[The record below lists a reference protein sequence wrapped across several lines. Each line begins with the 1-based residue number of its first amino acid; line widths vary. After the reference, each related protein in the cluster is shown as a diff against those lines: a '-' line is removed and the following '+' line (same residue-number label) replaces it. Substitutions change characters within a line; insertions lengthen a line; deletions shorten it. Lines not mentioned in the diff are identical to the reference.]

1 MLTLDGFLDLLQ
13 AYNTAIWPMQVV
25 ANILGLIALISVF
38 VSYRKANFVVLTVLS
53 FLWLWTGSMFCLVY
67 WTALSKP
74 AYLFGV
80 MFIVQGV
87 LFVPM
92 ISQTKLSFRFVP
104 SRYSLL
110 GLVLIAYAMVGY
122 PIVGNMLNHIFPRS
136 LPFGVVPCPTT
147 IFTIGMLL
155 LTDKPFPRYL
165 ATIPLVW
172 SLFGVVPVMRGIGE
186 DIGLVLSGIVGI
198 VFLVLRGNMG
208 QSAASAATN

>member
-1 MLTLDGFLDLLQ
+1 
-13 AYNTAIWPMQVV
+13 
-25 ANILGLIALISVF
+25 
-38 VSYRKANFVVLTVLS
+38 
-53 FLWLWTGSMFCLVY
+53 
-67 WTALSKP
+67 
-74 AYLFGV
+74 
-80 MFIVQGV
+80 
-87 LFVPM
+87 M
-92 ISQTKLSFRFVP
+92 ISRTKLSFRFVP